1 MTREDRLLIRG
12 WTHAQ
17 QGLPPD
23 PHEDPFYREGYE
35 LWLET
40 MRQKRISKAILN
52 LRVPPRQRH

>member
-12 WTHAQ
+12 WTDALK
-17 QGLPPD
+17 GLPPD

-40 MRQKRISKAILN
+40 MRQKRISKAILS
-52 LRVPPRQRH
+52 LRVPSRRSH

>member
-12 WTHAQ
+12 WTDALK
-17 QGLPPD
+17 GLPPD

-52 LRVPPRQRH
+52 LRVPPRQRR